1 MKSSEFEVYTRRDI
15 EIVSG
20 TGARVKDSRG
30 REYIDCIG
38 GIGVASLGHGNRIL
52 ADALKQQAEKIIS
65 VSNHFYNDK
74 RTELAEKLTGF
85 APDSLNRVFFC
96 NSGTESIEAAIKFA
110 RYATKKHGFVCAE
123 RSFHGR
129 TMGALSATFKE
140 KYREPF
146 KPLVPGFDFA
156 EYNNF
161 ESFKSKINQDT
172 AAVIIELVQGEGGI
186 YPADKTFIK
195 NLSMFCRENNILI
208 IIDEVQTGVGR
219 TGTFFTFEQYGIVPD
234 IVTLAKGLGGGVP
247 IGAVLVS
254 DKIPGMPGRHGSTF
268 GGNPFSCAAAVTV
281 IDYIKKEFGDE
292 EDIGIMCHFIGE
304 RKILAKEFKKAK
316 IYSSNAHAEGVD
328 LSHLRHFIIYSSDYS
343 GAKFIQRRDRIINT
357 NGSNTLIV
365 NHLLVKGAI
374 SEQVYK
380 RVSKKE
386 DFNNSTYIREDI

>member
-52 ADALKQQAEKIIS
+52 AHALKKQAEKIIS

-74 RTELAEKLTGF
+74 RTELAEKLTGL

-281 IDYIKKEFGDE
+281 IDYIKKESLIKKVSEKGDRFVSL
-292 EDIGIMCHFIGE
+292 I
-304 RKILAKEFKKAK
+304 KK
-316 IYSSNAHAEGVD
+316 
-328 LSHLRHFIIYSSDYS
+328 
-343 GAKFIQRRDRIINT
+343 
-357 NGSNTLIV
+357 NTLSSVKEIRHLGLMVGVELFCDASEAV
-365 NHLLVKGAI
+365 NKMQEMGVLAITAGENTIRFLPPLVIEYADLEKVA
-374 SEQVYK
+374 QVLTEVLRY
-380 RVSKKE
+380 
-386 DFNNSTYIREDI
+386 

>member
-52 ADALKQQAEKIIS
+52 AHALKKQAEKIIS

-74 RTELAEKLTGF
+74 RTELAEKLTGL

-281 IDYIKKEFGDE
+281 IDYIKKESLIKKVSEKGDRFVSLIKKNNLSAIKEIRHLGLMIGVELFGDASE
-292 EDIGIMCHFIGE
+292 AVNKMQEMGVLAITAGE
-304 RKILAKEFKKAK
+304 NTIRFLPPLVIEYA
-316 IYSSNAHAEGVD
+316 D
-328 LSHLRHFIIYSSDYS
+328 LEKVAQVLTEVLRF
-343 GAKFIQRRDRIINT
+343 
-357 NGSNTLIV
+357 
-365 NHLLVKGAI
+365 
-374 SEQVYK
+374 
-380 RVSKKE
+380 
-386 DFNNSTYIREDI
+386 

>member
-52 ADALKQQAEKIIS
+52 AHALKKQAEKIIS

-74 RTELAEKLTGF
+74 RTELAEKLTGL

-281 IDYIKKEFGDE
+281 IDYIKKESLIKKVSEKGDRFVSLIKKNSLSSVKE
-292 EDIGIMCHFIGE
+292 IRHLGLMVGVELFCDASEAVNKMQEMGVLAITAGE
-304 RKILAKEFKKAK
+304 NTIRFLPPLVIEYA
-316 IYSSNAHAEGVD
+316 D
-328 LSHLRHFIIYSSDYS
+328 LEKVAQVLTEVLRY
-343 GAKFIQRRDRIINT
+343 
-357 NGSNTLIV
+357 
-365 NHLLVKGAI
+365 
-374 SEQVYK
+374 
-380 RVSKKE
+380 
-386 DFNNSTYIREDI
+386 

>member
-52 ADALKQQAEKIIS
+52 AHALKKQAEKIIS

-74 RTELAEKLTGF
+74 RTELAEKLTGL

-281 IDYIKKEFGDE
+281 IDYIKKESLIKKVSEKGDRFVSL
-292 EDIGIMCHFIGE
+292 I
-304 RKILAKEFKKAK
+304 KK
-316 IYSSNAHAEGVD
+316 
-328 LSHLRHFIIYSSDYS
+328 
-343 GAKFIQRRDRIINT
+343 
-357 NGSNTLIV
+357 NTLSSVKEIRHLGLMVGVELFCDASEAV
-365 NHLLVKGAI
+365 NKMQEMGVLAITAGENTIRFLPPLVIEYADLEKVA
-374 SEQVYK
+374 QVLTEVL
-380 RVSKKE
+380 R
-386 DFNNSTYIREDI
+386 F

>member
-281 IDYIKKEFGDE
+281 IDYIKKESLIKKVSEKGDRFVSLIKKNNLSAIKE
-292 EDIGIMCHFIGE
+292 IRHLGLMVGVELFCDASEAVNKMQEMGVLAITAGE
-304 RKILAKEFKKAK
+304 NTIRFLPPLVIEYA
-316 IYSSNAHAEGVD
+316 D
-328 LSHLRHFIIYSSDYS
+328 LEKVAQVLTEVLRF
-343 GAKFIQRRDRIINT
+343 
-357 NGSNTLIV
+357 
-365 NHLLVKGAI
+365 
-374 SEQVYK
+374 
-380 RVSKKE
+380 
-386 DFNNSTYIREDI
+386 